1 MPKTMDSKKLWSQI
15 NLMDAF
21 LYLLA
26 GSAMLIISISF
37 LLWLRFYLHYIFISN
52 IKTRLIGRVFY
63 FLPVGTGVLFF
74 DLYDYLFRP
83 GKLHGKKRN
92 RKTHNQT
99 HARSLCS
106 LGPQRTYLSVFIY
119 AMKM

>member
-37 LLWLRFYLHYIFISN
+37 LLWLRF
-52 IKTRLIGRVFY
+52 
-63 FLPVGTGVLFF
+63 
-74 DLYDYLFRP
+74 
-83 GKLHGKKRN
+83 
-92 RKTHNQT
+92 
-99 HARSLCS
+99 
-106 LGPQRTYLSVFIY
+106 
-119 AMKM
+119 